1 MRTPQAPKE
10 DPAVTQAREREQLR
24 AEATRTEETQA
35 LRMSDTLRRLRRFG
49 RLQGAAAAAGG
60 GVSIVSPVAGGV
72 GGASGGGGGA
82 SGGVGESFGSGGSFR
97 GGGIYETAFY

>member
-24 AEATRTEETQA
+24 AEAARTEETQA

-49 RLQGAAAAAGG
+49 SLPGAAAAAGG

-72 GGASGGGGGA
+72 GGASGGGG
-82 SGGVGESFGSGGSFR
+82 SGGGGGSF
-97 GGGIYETAFY
+97 GGGTYEAVLY

>member
-72 GGASGGGGGA
+72 GGASGGGG
-82 SGGVGESFGSGGSFR
+82 SGGSL
-97 GGGIYETAFY
+97 GGGGSFGGGTYEAVLY

>member
-35 LRMSDTLRRLRRFG
+35 LRMSDTLRRLRRVG

-72 GGASGGGGGA
+72 GGASGGGG
-82 SGGVGESFGSGGSFR
+82 SGGSL
-97 GGGIYETAFY
+97 GGGGSFGGGTYEAVLY

>member
-10 DPAVTQAREREQLR
+10 DPAVTQAREREQIR
-24 AEATRTEETQA
+24 AEAARTEETQA

-72 GGASGGGGGA
+72 GVASGGVGVASGGGGG
-82 SGGVGESFGSGGSFR
+82 GGSF
-97 GGGIYETAFY
+97 GGGTYEAVLY